1 VNNNINKWVYMSLS
15 RQFSFINNQHGFTIS
30 LIEGHSLIDE
40 IIKVHNIGPNAL
52 DFYQKTVLGS
62 LQLINFLKPGETL
75 GFYIDSEEPYF
86 RFKIEMSNN
95 GTLRTLLLPE
105 EFDDFPVLFTGNCR
119 VNKIFASK
127 SPYTSIIDYKDFKV
141 QDIANELMDKS
152 YQTNG
157 KILVAEDA
165 SCSLLVIKLPPTNIN
180 KKIDDYEDLSMDDF
194 LKTHQELIDTA
205 LNFKNSDIEKIES
218 AFLEKEFRYLGSKEV
233 KFDCPC
239 SHERMVNNLFTL
251 SESDRLDI
259 FVDKE
264 FIETRCDYCNT
275 IYKIETKEILKPQQ

>member
-1 VNNNINKWVYMSLS
+1 MSLS

-40 IIKVHNIGPNAL
+40 ITKVHNIGPKAQ

-105 EFDDFPVLFTGNCR
+105 EFEDFPILFTGNCR
-119 VNKIFASK
+119 VNKIFANK
-127 SPYTSIIDYKDFKV
+127 APYTSIIDYKDFKV

-157 KILVAEDA
+157 KILVSEDA
-165 SCSLLVIKLPPTNIN
+165 NCSLLIIKLPPTNIN
-180 KKIDDYEDLSMDDF
+180 KKIEDYEDLSMEDF
-194 LKTHQELIDTA
+194 VKGNQDLIDSA
-205 LNFKNSDIEKIES
+205 LNCKTSEVDKVEEIFAKKD
-218 AFLEKEFRYLGSKEV
+218 FRYIGSKEV
-233 KFDCPC
+233 KFNCPC
-239 SHERMVNNLFTL
+239 SHARMVKNLFTL
-251 SESDRLDI
+251 SESDRLDL
-259 FVDKE
+259 FVDKVS
-264 FIETRCDYCNT
+264 IETRCDYCNT
-275 IYKIETKEILKPQQ
+275 IYQIDTKDILKPIQ

>member
-1 VNNNINKWVYMSLS
+1 MSLS

-75 GFYIDSEEPYF
+75 GFYIDSEDPYF
-86 RFKIEMSNN
+86 RFKIEMAHN

-105 EFDDFPVLFTGNCR
+105 EFEDFPILFTGNCR
-119 VNKIFASK
+119 VNKIFANK
-127 SPYTSIIDYKDFKV
+127 SPYTSIIDYKNFKV

-157 KILVAEDA
+157 KILVAKDA
-165 SCSLLVIKLPPTNIN
+165 SCSLLVVKLPPTNIN
-180 KKIDDYEDLSMDDF
+180 KKIEEFEDLSMQEF
-194 LKTHQELIDTA
+194 LETHQDLINTA
-205 LNFKNSDIEKIES
+205 LEFKTSDIDKVES
-218 AFLEKEFRYLGSKEV
+218 AFAEKEFSYLGSKEV

-239 SHERMVNNLFTL
+239 SHARMVKNLFTL
-251 SESDRLDI
+251 SESDRLDL
-259 FVDKE
+259 FVDRVS
-264 FIETRCDYCNT
+264 IETRCDYCNT
-275 IYKIETKEILKPQQ
+275 IYQIETKDILKPIQ